1 MTDKKYDRQIRFF
14 GGKGQKKLQG
24 IKVSVVGVGGL
35 GTHVVQQLAYL
46 GINTFYLID
55 DELLD
60 DTNMNRYV
68 GARPYDVGEKKVDIA
83 KRIITEINSD
93 ASVSTIPYSLQSEE
107 AFEGII
113 NSDCVFGCLDNEGSR
128 LVLNELSS
136 AYQIPYFDL
145 ASEIFPEESVYGGR
159 ICISIDG
166 EECIDCW
173 GYLDREEAS
182 RDLESP
188 ESRRDREEIYGVNTN
203 DLDGSGPAV
212 VSING
217 VIASLAITEFIVWA
231 TELRNPRQNLI
242 YYGNESKVM
251 VSIDEPRPDCYYC
264 SGVKGKEGESDV
276 HRFLTNK
283 NI

>member
-1 MTDKKYDRQIRFF
+1 MTDKKYDRQIPFL
-14 GGKGQKKLQG
+14 GGKGQKKLEG

-35 GTHVVQQLAYL
+35 GTHVIQQLSYL
-46 GINTFYLID
+46 GVNTFYLID
-55 DELLD
+55 DESLD
-60 DTNMNRYV
+60 KTNMNRYV
-68 GARPYDVGEKKVDIA
+68 GARPDDVGQKKVDIA
-83 KRIITEINSD
+83 KLIITEINPD
-93 ASVSTIPYSLQSEE
+93 ASVSTIPYPLQSEE

-136 AYQIPYFDL
+136 AYKIPYFDL

-159 ICISIDG
+159 ICISLDG
-166 EECIDCW
+166 EGCIDCW

-182 RDLESP
+182 RDLESL
-188 ESRRDREEIYGVNTN
+188 ESRKDREEIYGVNTD

-217 VIASLAITEFIVWA
+217 VIASLAITEFMIWA
-231 TELRNPRQNLI
+231 TELRSPRQNLI

-251 VSIDEPRPDCYYC
+251 VSIDEPRSGCYYC
-264 SGVKGKEGESDV
+264 SGVRGKEGESGV
-276 HRFLTNK
+276 QRFLVNTN
-283 NI
+283 